1 MEISAEFWAFVHNH
15 LFPRP
20 SATDNKSVNME
31 KNQAT
36 VSKQTLYLTTLIVFT
51 AGFLAGVAFTVFKT
65 GGSQPGQS
73 IGQQSGQAAQEAQAI
88 LNLEAEVTANP
99 ENFNAWTQLGHLYF
113 DSNQYNKAI
122 GAYTRSLELHS
133 GDANLWTDLGVMY
146 RRSGNPE
153 KAIEAF
159 TKAMAMDAG
168 HLQSRFNMGIV
179 LHYDLGRT
187 AEAIQA
193 WQAVLSLNPGYKT
206 ANGIALQD
214 FIKQVEQDAAS
225 GSK

>member
-1 MEISAEFWAFVHNH
+1 
-15 LFPRP
+15 
-20 SATDNKSVNME
+20 ME

-36 VSKQTLYLTTLIVFT
+36 VSKQTLYLTTLIVFI

-65 GGSQPGQS
+65 GGNQPGQS
-73 IGQQSGQAAQEAQAI
+73 ISQQSGQAAQEAQAI

-113 DSNQYNKAI
+113 DSNQYQKAI
-122 GAYTRSLELHS
+122 GAYTKSLELHS

-146 RRSGNPE
+146 RRSGEPE
-153 KAIEAF
+153 KAVEAF

-168 HLQSRFNMGIV
+168 HTQSRFNQGIV

-187 AEAIQA
+187 AEAIEI
-193 WQAVLSLNPGYKT
+193 WQQVLTINPGYKT
-206 ANGIALQD
+206 VNGIGLQD
-214 FIKQVEQDAAS
+214 FINQVKKGAAPQ
-225 GSK
+225 SK